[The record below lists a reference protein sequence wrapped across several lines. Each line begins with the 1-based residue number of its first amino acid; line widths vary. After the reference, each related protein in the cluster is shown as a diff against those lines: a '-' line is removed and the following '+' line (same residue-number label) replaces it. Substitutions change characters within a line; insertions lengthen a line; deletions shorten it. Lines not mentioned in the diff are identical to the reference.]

1 MNVTDV
7 IGFTL
12 KDAKS
17 ILDNNNIK
25 DYSIRVTSSPR
36 LKCDDYD
43 DNYRVV
49 AIRKDSVKEFEIIIC
64 KPL

>member
-17 ILDNNNIK
+17 ILDNYNIK
-25 DYSIRVTSSPR
+25 EYSIRVTSSPR

-49 AIRKDSVKEFEIIIC
+49 AIRKDGVKEFEIIIC

>member
-1 MNVTDV
+1 MKITDI

-12 KDAKS
+12 KDAKN
-17 ILDNNNIK
+17 ILESNGIK
-25 DYSIRVTSSPR
+25 DYCIKVTSSPR

-49 AIRKDSVKEFEIIIC
+49 SIRKDSVKEFEIIIC

>member
-12 KDAKS
+12 KDAKA
-17 ILDNNNIK
+17 IFENNNIK
-25 DYSIRVTSSPR
+25 DYSIKVTSSPR

-49 AIRKDSVKEFEIIIC
+49 SIRKASNKEFEMIIC